1 MKSKINFSVS
11 AKEADYLLDI
21 AKSYLVDKV
30 APKANEIDISPDSLF
45 AALQGLGDLGLL
57 ALKVPRK
64 WNGKELNQQDFNEFQ
79 ELVARYSG
87 ALAFLQTQHQSA
99 GSMLLNSNNSCLQ
112 QEYLPCMGTGE
123 LLVGVGFSQ
132 LRRQGEP
139 LTKAVPVERGYQLD
153 GFVPWVT
160 GYGCFHYFIVA
171 ATLSDGRAIFGVV
184 PFQETQQKGG
194 GRITFSQPASLAAM
208 TSTNTVSATLSNWF
222 LSSENV
228 VAIKAPGWIHQ
239 NDRQKVLRS
248 AFMATG
254 CALAGLDVI
263 ESTLQKKPFSFI
275 QTAFDSFHQELREC
289 RYKIRELNQQ
299 PTSVE
304 LSVKLKLRAWAIDLA
319 TRIAHACV
327 TVSSGAANY
336 SQHDA
341 QRIYREALVFTVTGQ
356 TSAVMEATLARLVRN
371 STPTFSDSTQSIH
384 DTEITSE
391 ITPEITPTIS
401 PKITP
406 KTSQDFIS
414 YSRVIHLSH
423 IIDNDI
429 PQWEGDPPV
438 EFETVTNLPEDG
450 YYLRRFSMGEHSAT
464 HINAPNSFYPKGV
477 GIDKYPA
484 DSLVLPAVVIDIR
497 EQALANPDYTLTL
510 EDIFAWEA
518 QHGEIP
524 SESLVLLNTGWEDKW
539 GERSAFLPR
548 DTQGSLHFPGFG
560 IDTVDF
566 LLEKRLIAGVG
577 IDTHGVDPGQDTTFA
592 VNCLVLEKPRIV
604 LENLTNLEQLPPTGI
619 TLVIGVLR
627 LRNGSGSPVGV
638 LAFCSC
644 SK

>member
-30 APKANEIDISPDSLF
+30 APKANEIDINPDSLF

-64 WNGKELNQQDFNEFQ
+64 WDGKELNQQDFSEFQ

-99 GSMLLNSNNSCLQ
+99 GSMLVNSNNSCLQ
-112 QEYLPCMGTGE
+112 QEYLPRMGTGE

-139 LTKAVPVERGYQLD
+139 LTKAVAVKGGYQLE

-160 GYGCFHYFIVA
+160 GYGCFHSFIVA
-171 ATLSDGRAIFGVV
+171 ATLSDGGVIFGVV
-184 PFQETQQKGG
+184 PFQETQQKAGG
-194 GRITFSQPASLAAM
+194 TITFSHPASLAAM

-222 LSSENV
+222 LSSENL
-228 VAIKAPGWIHQ
+228 VAIRSGDWIHE
-239 NDRQKVLRS
+239 NDRKNVLRS
-248 AFMATG
+248 SFLTTG

-275 QTAFDSFHQELREC
+275 QTAFESLNQELREC
-289 RYKIRELNQQ
+289 RHQIREINQQ
-299 PTSVE
+299 SADVE

-336 SQHDA
+336 SHHNA

-356 TSAVMEATLARLVRN
+356 TPAVMEATLARLVQN
-371 STPTFSDSTQSIH
+371 HTPGFSNPKENIAN
-384 DTEITSE
+384 TEIT
-391 ITPEITPTIS
+391 
-401 PKITP
+401 PKIV
-406 KTSQDFIS
+406 QQNFIR

-423 IIDNDI
+423 TIDTDI

-438 EFETVTNLPEDG
+438 EFETVANLPEDG

-464 HINAPNSFYPKGV
+464 HINAPNSFHSDGV

-484 DSLVLPAVVIDIR
+484 GSLVLPAVVIDIR
-497 EQALANPDYTLTL
+497 EQALANSDYKLTL
-510 EDIFAWEA
+510 EDILAWEA

-524 SESLVLLNTGWEDKW
+524 SESLVLLNTAWEDKW
-539 GERSAFLPR
+539 CDGDTFLGR
-548 DTQGSLHFPGFG
+548 DQKGSLHFPGFD
-560 IDTVDF
+560 IDAIKF
-566 LLEKRLIAGVG
+566 LLEERLIAGVG
-577 IDTHGVDPGQDTTFA
+577 IDTHGVDSGQDTTFA
-592 VNCLVLEKPRIV
+592 VNRLVLEKPRIV
-604 LENLTNLEQLPPTGI
+604 LENLTNLDQLPPTGT
-619 TLVIGVLR
+619 TLAIGVLP
-627 LRNGSGSPVGV
+627 LKGGSGSPVGV
-638 LAFCSC
+638 LAFCST
-644 SK
+644 